1 MDNLKR
7 EYLTILEKI
16 NEENNQNDK
25 EAAERDAEKLKNLAM
40 RIGVGSTHTNS
51 K

>member
-16 NEENNQNDK
+16 NEENNQNDR
-25 EAAERDAEKLKNLAM
+25 EAAEK
-40 RIGVGSTHTNS
+40 
-51 K
+51 